1 MLPSSTTPL
10 EALAETLVSQ
20 GLPTPDV
27 RAVAARLARNELFD
41 GLLYRRLAQVEKE
54 PDVRQML
61 LNLSEFEDRHI
72 RFWQRLAGL
81 EHVRLTLGL
90 QVKMAFLLFLRRLLG
105 SKLTFLILEAIEHY
119 GITKYLKLWERY
131 RHTPLAEGIRAILMD
146 ELKHEDEVI
155 TQASQRR
162 IRSEDFRNTVLGLND
177 GLVEILGSVG
187 GFYAAFRDPHT
198 VALAASIV
206 GVAGALSMAAGA
218 YASVKSEVEV
228 QTVEKSKM
236 RVLAEITG
244 NSVEEPPV
252 ENPWRAALVVG
263 VFYLLGALI
272 PVLPFWLGAQQPIVS
287 FACGFLAAGLMA
299 ALLAV
304 MSGTPVLRKMTENA
318 LIVAG
323 TVAITYAIGLLAQ
336 RYFGIEVH

>member
-1 MLPSSTTPL
+1 MTSSMASL
-10 EALAETLVSQ
+10 EALAETLVRQ
-20 GLPTPDV
+20 GPPPPDV
-27 RAVAARLARNELFD
+27 RAIAARLARNELFD
-41 GLLYRRLAQVEKE
+41 GLLYRHLARIEKE
-54 PDVRQML
+54 PDAQQML

-81 EHVRLTLGL
+81 ERVRLTVGL
-90 QVKMAFLLFLRRLLG
+90 RVKMAFLLLLRRLLG
-105 SKLTFLILEAIEHY
+105 SKLTFLTLEAIEHY
-119 GITKYLKLWERY
+119 GVTKYLKLWERY
-131 RHTPLAEGIRAILMD
+131 RDTPLAEGIRAILMD
-146 ELKHEDEVI
+146 ELKHEDEAI
-155 TQASQRR
+155 LQASQRR
-162 IRSEDFRNTVLGLND
+162 IRSEDFRHTILGLND

-228 QTVEKSKM
+228 RAVEKSKM

-244 NSVEEPPV
+244 NSVEEPPG
-252 ENPWRAALVVG
+252 ESPWRAALVVG

-272 PVLPFWLGAQQPIVS
+272 PVLPFWLGARQPGVS

-299 ALLAV
+299 ALLAL
-304 MSGTPVLRKMTENA
+304 MSGTPVLRKMMENA

-323 TVAITYAIGLLAQ
+323 TVAVTYAMGLLAQ
-336 RYFGIEVH
+336 WYFGIEVR

>member
-1 MLPSSTTPL
+1 MTPSPTVSL
-10 EALAETLVSQ
+10 EALAETLVRQ
-20 GLPTPDV
+20 GLPTPEV
-27 RAVAARLARNELFD
+27 RAIAARLAQNELFD
-41 GLLYRRLAQVEKE
+41 GSLYRRLAQIEKDA
-54 PDVRQML
+54 DVQQML
-61 LNLSEFEDRHI
+61 IHLSEFEDRHV
-72 RFWQRLAGL
+72 RFWQCLASL
-81 EHVRLTLGL
+81 DRVRLTFGL
-90 QVKMAFLLFLRRLLG
+90 RVKMAFLLFLRRLLG

-119 GITKYLKLWERY
+119 GVTKYLKLWEQY
-131 RHTPLAEGIRAILMD
+131 RNTSLAEGIRAILMD
-146 ELKHEDEVI
+146 ELKHEDEAI
-155 TQASQRR
+155 LQANRR
-162 IRSEDFRNTVLGLND
+162 HIRSEDFRHTVLGLND

-228 QTVEKSKM
+228 QAVEKSKM

-244 NSVEEPPV
+244 DSVEESSG
-252 ENPWRAALVVG
+252 ESPWRAAFVVG

-272 PVLPFWLGAQQPIVS
+272 PVLPFWLGVQRPFVS
-287 FACGFLAAGLMA
+287 FASGFLAAGLIA

-304 MSGTPVLRKMTENA
+304 MSGVPVLRKMTENA

-323 TVAITYAIGLLAQ
+323 TVAITYAMGLLAQ
-336 RYFGIEVH
+336 RYFGIEIP